1 MQQEAVRYARSL
13 PLSLSGSFAFDTK
26 NPGGIALDQLAFKV
40 DDIPAVFDGNVT
52 VAADSIVSDM
62 TCRVNPLRFKQ
73 AFGLIPD
80 ELMPAVQRVETDLTA
95 DLETKI
101 TGTYR
106 FNGSVLPSVRL
117 DCKVDGGYLGYRGS
131 RARID
136 NLLLDASLFYHPSR
150 SDSTGVILRKLSVDG
165 IGMKFRAGG
174 TAWDVL
180 RDARVKGNMHG
191 SINLGTLTE
200 LFPSKQKGIV
210 AHGIVGIDADLACR
224 LSELT
229 PRRIGQT
236 RVHAVV
242 TLNDMLVDMP
252 QDTLRLFANG
262 ARISLGA
269 NPNLPEQDTLIAAGT
284 QVVYLEVQADT
295 MHVNL
300 KDQMAVAVSGAEL

>member
-1 MQQEAVRYARSL
+1 M
-13 PLSLSGSFAFDTK
+13 
-26 NPGGIALDQLAFKV
+26 

-73 AFGLIPD
+73 AFGLIPV

-210 AHGIVGIDADLACR
+210 AHGIVGIDAR
-224 LSELT
+224 
-229 PRRIGQT
+229 
-236 RVHAVV
+236 
-242 TLNDMLVDMP
+242 
-252 QDTLRLFANG
+252 
-262 ARISLGA
+262 
-269 NPNLPEQDTLIAAGT
+269 
-284 QVVYLEVQADT
+284 
-295 MHVNL
+295 
-300 KDQMAVAVSGAEL
+300 SGVPSQ